1 MTVGTRTSGASELK
15 MREGWTSPVPGSSV
29 PEVYRFLQRAL
40 LWLRWPTLLAL
51 LLITLAMPTR
61 TALDFPSSTLVLVF
75 VGYSA
80 ISGIVGHRLP
90 ALFSLSRAA
99 ILDLLVA
106 ALLYLLAVEPGG
118 PLFILFFMAVVC
130 GAAALTVRGILLY
143 TGATVLVAL
152 TIDLTFLAWTPTEVD
167 IHMLFVRAVMLTL
180 LGAGMTIVTRRLV
193 LEHAATQSEHDATL
207 KLEDLDQL
215 RANFIS
221 TASHELRTPLTAA
234 RAGLG
239 LMEASIGT
247 SDRLLPDEQELLSTA
262 RRNIE
267 RLTILIDDLL
277 TFNQV
282 QAGTLHLDHA
292 TLDLRTIV
300 MDSLSAVYPLILEK
314 GQTLEIT
321 LPEPLPYMGDARQL
335 EQLVVNLLANAQRHT
350 SSGTRIT
357 ISGEATDGEILL
369 SVSDNGPGIPPEGQE
384 AIFQRFYRLHPGDEG
399 SGLGLAIARSI
410 VELHGGRMWVESELG
425 KGASFHIALPNN
437 VPPQIAAQS
446 ESEEGGNVEGN
457 GVGGGEPE

>member
-1 MTVGTRTSGASELK
+1 MDRLP
-15 MREGWTSPVPGSSV
+15 SPAPGSPV
-29 PEVYRFLQRAL
+29 PEVYRFLRRSL

-51 LLITLAMPTR
+51 LLITLAMPAR
-61 TALDFPSSTLVLVF
+61 TAVGLPSWTLVLVF
-75 VGYSA
+75 ALYRLISDLVGD
-80 ISGIVGHRLP
+80 RLP
-90 ALFSLSRAA
+90 ALFSLSRGA
-99 ILDLLVA
+99 ILDLLVV
-106 ALLYLLAVEPGG
+106 ALLYLFTAEPGG
-118 PLFILFFMAVVC
+118 PIVILFFLAVDC
-130 GAAALTVRGILLY
+130 AAAALTVRGILFY
-143 TGATVLVAL
+143 TVAAVVVVS
-152 TIDLTFLAWTPTEVD
+152 TIDLTFLMWTPTVLD
-167 IHMLFVRAVMLTL
+167 VHMLFVRAVMLTL
-180 LGAGMTIVTRRLV
+180 LGVGMTIVTQRLL
-193 LEHAATQSEHDATL
+193 LEHKATQSEHDTTL
-207 KLEDLDQL
+207 RLEDLDQL

-239 LMEASIGT
+239 LMESSIGT

-292 TLDLRTIV
+292 TVDLRTIV

-314 GQTLEIT
+314 SQTLEIV
-321 LPEPLPYMGDARQL
+321 LPEPLPYVGDARQL

-350 SSGTRIT
+350 LTGTRIT
-357 ISGEATDGEILL
+357 ISGHTTPQEILL
-369 SVSDNGPGIPPEGQE
+369 SVSDNGPGIPLEGQE

-410 VELHGGRMWVESELG
+410 VELHGGRMWVESEVG
-425 KGASFHIALPNN
+425 KGASFHVALPHAK
-437 VPPQIAAQS
+437 PDLA
-446 ESEEGGNVEGN
+446 EGERA
-457 GVGGGEPE
+457 

>member
-1 MTVGTRTSGASELK
+1 ML
-15 MREGWTSPVPGSSV
+15 EGWTSPAPGSPA

-61 TALDFPSSTLVLVF
+61 TALAFPSWILVLVF

-80 ISGIVGHRLP
+80 TGDIIGHRLP

-130 GAAALTVRGILLY
+130 AAAALTVRGILFY
-143 TGATVLVAL
+143 TGATVIVAS
-152 TIDLTFLAWTPTEVD
+152 TIDLTFLTWTPTEVD
-167 IHMLFVRAVMLTL
+167 VHMLFVRAVMLSL
-180 LGAGMTIVTRRLV
+180 LGTGMTIVTRRLI
-193 LEHAATQSEHDATL
+193 LEHTATQSEHDATL
-207 KLEDLDQL
+207 RLAELDQL
-215 RANFIS
+215 RATFIS

-247 SDRLLPDEQELLSTA
+247 SDRLLSDEKELLSTA
-262 RRNIE
+262 RRNVE

-282 QAGTLHLDHA
+282 QAGTLHLDSA
-292 TLDLRTIV
+292 TVDLRTIV

-314 GQTLEIT
+314 GQTLEIA
-321 LPEPLPYMGDARQL
+321 LPEPLPYVGDARQL
-335 EQLVVNLLANAQRHT
+335 EQLIVNLLANAQRHT
-350 SSGTRIT
+350 SAGTRIT
-357 ISGEATDGEILL
+357 ISGQATPKEILL
-369 SVSDNGPGIPPEGQE
+369 SVSDNGPGIPLAGQE

-399 SGLGLAIARSI
+399 SGLGLAIARSV
-410 VELHGGRMWVESELG
+410 VELHGGRMWVESEVG
-425 KGASFHIALPNN
+425 KGASFHIALPNSN
-437 VPPQIAAQS
+437 PSSEAA
-446 ESEEGGNVEGN
+446 EGDEGAD
-457 GVGGGEPE
+457 E